1 MSPTIE
7 ARNEAMTFKAN
18 EIELTIVSVFFLVL
32 SLVGVVWTFTSGLIG
47 SGIDGIL
54 LLGVGLLMAGV
65 FALQLLFIARDAG
78 LVKFPQ
84 MGPPKK
90 PVAAAPA
97 KPPAAVAPPTKPPA
111 STPPPAAPPPATPPA
126 APAK

>member
-1 MSPTIE
+1 MPSTIE
-7 ARNEAMTFKAN
+7 AHNETMTFKTN
-18 EIELTIVSVFFLVL
+18 ELELAVISLFFLVL

-84 MGPPKK
+84 INSAKK

-97 KPPAAVAPPTKPPA
+97 KPPAAVAPAVKPPVV
-111 STPPPAAPPPATPPA
+111 PPPATPP
-126 APAK
+126 PGSQAK

>member
-7 ARNEAMTFKAN
+7 ARNEAMTFKTN

-32 SLVGVVWTFTSGLIG
+32 SLAGVVWTFTSGLIG
-47 SGIDGIL
+47 SGIDGSL

-84 MGPPKK
+84 INSAKK
-90 PVAAAPA
+90 PAAAAPG
-97 KPPAAVAPPTKPPA
+97 KPPAAVAPAVKPPV
-111 STPPPAAPPPATPPA
+111 APPPATPP
-126 APAK
+126 PGSQAK

>member
-1 MSPTIE
+1 MPSTIE
-7 ARNEAMTFKAN
+7 AHNETMTFKTN
-18 EIELTIVSVFFLVL
+18 ELELAVISLFFLVL

-84 MGPPKK
+84 INSAKK

-97 KPPAAVAPPTKPPA
+97 KPPAAVAPAVKPPV
-111 STPPPAAPPPATPPA
+111 APPPATPP
-126 APAK
+126 PGSQAK

>member
-1 MSPTIE
+1 MSTIE
-7 ARNEAMTFKAN
+7 AHNETMTFKTN
-18 EIELTIVSVFFLVL
+18 ELELAVISLFFLVL

-54 LLGVGLLMAGV
+54 LLGVGLLMAAV

-84 MGPPKK
+84 IGPPKK

-97 KPPAAVAPPTKPPA
+97 KPPTAVAAPAKPPA
-111 STPPPAAPPPATPPA
+111 STPPATP
-126 APAK
+126 AK

>member
-1 MSPTIE
+1 MSPIIE
-7 ARNEAMTFKAN
+7 ARNEAMTFKTN

-32 SLVGVVWTFTSGLIG
+32 SLAGVVWTFTSGLIG

-84 MGPPKK
+84 INSAKK

-97 KPPAAVAPPTKPPA
+97 TPPSAVAPAVKPPV
-111 STPPPAAPPPATPPA
+111 APPPATPTPGSQ
-126 APAK
+126 AK

>member
-7 ARNEAMTFKAN
+7 ARNEAMTFKTN

-32 SLVGVVWTFTSGLIG
+32 SLAGVVWTFTSGLIG

-84 MGPPKK
+84 IGPPKK
-90 PVAAAPA
+90 PVARSPAHPPHGSRRAREAPRIN
-97 KPPAAVAPPTKPPA
+97 APRR
-111 STPPPAAPPPATPPA
+111 ATRHTGQVDA
-126 APAK
+126 L

>member
-1 MSPTIE
+1 MPSTIE
-7 ARNEAMTFKAN
+7 AHNETMTFKTN
-18 EIELTIVSVFFLVL
+18 ELELAVISLFFLVL

-54 LLGVGLLMAGV
+54 LLGVGLLMAVV

-84 MGPPKK
+84 INSAKK

-97 KPPAAVAPPTKPPA
+97 KPPAAVAPAVKPPVV
-111 STPPPAAPPPATPPA
+111 PPPATPP
-126 APAK
+126 PGSQAK

>member
-1 MSPTIE
+1 MPSTIE
-7 ARNEAMTFKAN
+7 AHNETMTFKTN
-18 EIELTIVSVFFLVL
+18 ELELAVISLFFLVL

-65 FALQLLFIARDAG
+65 FVLQLLFIARDAG
-78 LVKFPQ
+78 LAKFPQ

-97 KPPAAVAPPTKPPA
+97 KPPTAVAPPAKPPA
-111 STPPPAAPPPATPPA
+111 STPPSAAPPPATPPA
-126 APAK
+126 TPAK